1 MTESREAGSRPPQN
15 VPKKEPMAAAAN
27 TLPNAAAQ
35 GAVLASAGLE
45 LETLF
50 RRHQKL
56 VMKSAYR
63 ITGSMNDAED
73 VLQTVFLRLAGRDFD
88 SAMVGNIEG
97 YLHRAAVNAAL
108 DLVRARQEG
117 RKQALEDAPEPHA
130 TGAEASPERAQA
142 SVEIRAWLQQALT
155 RLTPRAAEVFAL
167 RYLEEMDNHE
177 IAEMLKVS
185 ETAVGVLLHRTRAQ
199 LQKDYRKNLRGEK

>member
-1 MTESREAGSRPPQN
+1 MSEKQGTGSRPT
-15 VPKKEPMAAAAN
+15 KEPMAAAAN
-27 TLPNAAAQ
+27 ALPGQNAMAAANAVH
-35 GAVLASAGLE
+35 GATLE

-50 RRHQKL
+50 RRHQVL

-63 ITGSMNDAED
+63 VTGSMTDAED

-117 RKQALEDAPEPHA
+117 RKQALEDVAEPVA
-130 TGAEASPERAQA
+130 VGAEASPERARA
-142 SVEIRAWLQQALT
+142 SAEIRTWLQNALT

-177 IAEMLKVS
+177 IAALLKTS
-185 ETAVGVLLHRTRAQ
+185 ESAIGVLLHRTRAQ
-199 LQKDYRKNLRGEK
+199 LQKDYRKNVRGER

>member
-1 MTESREAGSRPPQN
+1 MAESDQAGSRP
-15 VPKKEPMAAAAN
+15 KKEPMQEPMAAAAN
-27 TLPNAAAQ
+27 TLNAMPVPRDALA
-35 GAVLASAGLE
+35 GASLN

-50 RRHQKL
+50 RRHQTL
-56 VMKSAYR
+56 VMRSAYR

-117 RKQALEDAPEPHA
+117 RKQALEDAPEPTA
-130 TGAEASPERAQA
+130 TGSDASPERAQA
-142 SVEIRAWLQQALT
+142 SAEIRAWLQQALT

-185 ETAVGVLLHRTRAQ
+185 ESAVGVLLHRTRAQ
-199 LQKDYRKNLRGEK
+199 LQKDYRKNVRGER